1 MIRLSVGIEHINDI
15 KADFKQAFEQVLVLG
30 KVREVNE
37 EKVQLQDK
45 INSRLY
51 GPSARL

>member
-1 MIRLSVGIEHINDI
+1 MIRLSVGIEQIRDI
-15 KADFKQAFEQVLVLG
+15 KADFKQAFDQILQPGEIC
-30 KVREVNE
+30 EVNGG
-37 EKVQLQDK
+37 KIQLQDE